1 MPSMHVLPSIT
12 LMLGM
17 EVKFKTI
24 DASAAEEAEE
34 AEEASGDTK
43 LLAQ

>member
-24 DASAAEEAEE
+24 DASAAQE

>member
-1 MPSMHVLPSIT
+1 MSSIHVSLSIA
-12 LMLGM
+12 LLFWM

-34 AEEASGDTK
+34 IASGDIK
-43 LLAQ
+43 SLAQ

>member
-1 MPSMHVLPSIT
+1 
-12 LMLGM
+12 M

-34 AEEASGDTK
+34 ASGDTK
-43 LLAQ
+43 MLACSVELMHAEELSHQEL